1 MKTEHS
7 DSNLTKVNQHD
18 IKALLEERILNP
30 KKYADKPV
38 LIWRGCF
45 SDLKFTTPASKQV
58 ADALDY
64 CLEEALANLIAYR
77 SIRNRRIKKEDVR
90 DIAEFMKHQPMPY
103 ALGIKMGLAELTKHA
118 SLDFIIKS
126 YVLKWYMAKSDQE
139 DLAIADYKGWWDMVK
154 KAGPFTDIEL
164 KEQYETLFSKP

>member
-1 MKTEHS
+1 MVLHEIAH
-7 DSNLTKVNQHD
+7 
-18 IKALLEERILNP
+18 ALMDP
-30 KKYADKPV
+30 
-38 LIWRGCF
+38 GCF

-77 SIRNRRIKKEDVR
+77 SIRNRSISRKTVK
-90 DIAEFMKHQPMPY
+90 DIAEFMKRQPMPY
-103 ALGIKMGLAELTKHA
+103 ALGIKMGLAQLTNHA

-154 KAGPFTDIEL
+154 KTGPFTDTEL
-164 KEQYETLFSKP
+164 KQQYEILFS